1 MTYEVRFHLQSGPNF
16 RKWQVKTMQGSRK
29 AKVAYYDPNEVQL
42 ELKEC
47 TLVNKLGKARKVHK
61 AQRKDVSGWIL
72 CKEVTAT
79 QTPTDGLERLFYN
92 PIKNFH
98 WLREGDGGEF
108 QWDGTE
114 FQTLVTNG
122 RQVYVLAERE

>member
-1 MTYEVRFHLQSGPNF
+1 MTYEVRFHLQSGKNF
-16 RKWQVKTMQGSRK
+16 RKWQVKAINGLNKQ
-29 AKVAYYDPNEVQL
+29 VAYYDPNEVQL

-61 AQRKDVSGWIL
+61 EGVKDVSGWIT
-72 CKEVTAT
+72 CKEVLTT

-92 PIKNFH
+92 PIKNLH
-98 WLREGDGGEF
+98 WRREADEGEF

-114 FQTLVTNG
+114 FHTLVTGG
-122 RQVYVLAERE
+122 RQVYVLEERT